1 MTSSVGWAD
10 VFGTRHGIEHKHLV
24 PRVLTVVAPTLLVTN
39 TSAPF
44 LTLNGVGAGVT
55 DLLFHYPNQ
64 VKVTASAPSVY
75 PYTIVAA
82 SAGTKVV
89 RSFVT
94 NLVDDLIHHSGRTSK
109 VVSVALING
118 GDGQFLCIQV

>member
-1 MTSSVGWAD
+1 M
-10 VFGTRHGIEHKHLV
+10 
-24 PRVLTVVAPTLLVTN
+24 VAPTLLVTN

-64 VKVTASAPSVY
+64 VSVTASAPSVY

-94 NLVDDLIHHSGRTSK
+94 NAYNFLDIESGRVLAQESK
-109 VVSVALING
+109 DRGV
-118 GDGQFLCIQV
+118 QYRRQR